1 MTEPASDQQ
10 GSLDWLLN
18 DFAARIPK
26 VVHALAV
33 SADGIVV
40 ASSPDLAEDQADQL
54 AAVAAGLVSLLAGAA
69 RLLDS
74 APVRS
79 NLTELGEGFLFS
91 MAVSDGASLL
101 VYAERECDIGQVS
114 YAMAELINQV
124 GETLTPVAR
133 ARMLADGL
141 QAMHDGHP
149 GTHNG
154 LPGTH
159 NGSSGAH

>member
-1 MTEPASDQQ
+1 MSEPETDQQ

-18 DFAARIPK
+18 DFAQRVPG

-40 ASSPDLAEDQADQL
+40 AASPDLDEDQADQL

-69 RLLDS
+69 RLLQS
-74 APVRS
+74 PPVRS

-101 VYAERECDIGQVS
+101 VYATRECDIGQVS

-124 GETLTPVAR
+124 GATLTPVAR
-133 ARMLADGL
+133 SRMLADGV
-141 QAMHDGHP
+141 A
-149 GTHNG
+149 
-154 LPGTH
+154 
-159 NGSSGAH
+159 GAR

>member
-1 MTEPASDQQ
+1 MSETDIDQQ

-18 DFAARIPK
+18 DFAQRVPG

-40 ASSPDLAEDQADQL
+40 AASPDLAEDQADQL

-69 RLLDS
+69 RLLRS

-124 GETLTPVAR
+124 GSTLTPMAR
-133 ARMLADGL
+133 SRMLADGV
-141 QAMHDGHP
+141 A
-149 GTHNG
+149 
-154 LPGTH
+154 
-159 NGSSGAH
+159 GAR